1 MKVERGAILT
11 CSTCG
16 VEGPHELLYLSDRL
30 CASHCDNCGAT
41 LLFSGHIYAEYTK
54 DVAERT
60 AHLPVKLVGDIF
72 QRPAGVLTWPFKVL
86 RKPLKLFR
94 EVAQITAFEQ
104 GHRRSWPSGRGS
116 EDPTVPRGS
125 S

>member
-1 MKVERGAILT
+1 MKVEQGAILT

-16 VEGPHELLYLSDRL
+16 VDGLHELLYLSDHL
-30 CASHCDNCGAT
+30 CASSCDNCGAT
-41 LLFSGHIYAEYTK
+41 LLFSGHIYAEYAK

-60 AHLPVKLVGDIF
+60 AHLPVKFVGDIF
-72 QRPAGVLTWPFKVL
+72 QSPTGVLTWPFKAL
-86 RKPLKLFR
+86 RKPLKLLR

-104 GHRRSWPSGRGS
+104 GHRRSRPSGRGS